1 MSGKGAIIANARGVA
16 QLGRA
21 RGSGL
26 RGRRFKSC
34 RPDLQQD
41 ISNYAGVLIFCAKWR
56 FCVVFQPAE
65 KFFTASLP
73 FLFSFYGFSF
83 PRSFYKTSL
92 IFLPSL
98 PSFRLFKIERKTLL
112 HPEVHLMVTFVI

>member
-1 MSGKGAIIANARGVA
+1 MHGAWLSLVERVVRDYEVA
-16 QLGRA
+16 
-21 RGSGL
+21 GSN
-26 RGRRFKSC
+26 
-34 RPDLQQD
+34 PVAP
-41 ISNYAGVLIFCAKWR
+41 IYFCVKWR
-56 FCVVFQPAE
+56 FCVVSQPAE